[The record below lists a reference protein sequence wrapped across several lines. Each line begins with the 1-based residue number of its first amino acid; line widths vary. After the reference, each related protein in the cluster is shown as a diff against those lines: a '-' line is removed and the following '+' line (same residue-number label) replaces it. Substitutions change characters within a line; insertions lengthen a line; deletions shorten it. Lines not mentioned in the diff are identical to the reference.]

1 MWNGITAGE
10 LSTSRI
16 VLNFG
21 EETTG
26 IIQNTNDTN
35 LTNQNV
41 WYTQDGRR
49 LSGKPAKKGVYI
61 NNGIKVVIK

>member
-1 MWNGITAGE
+1 MWDGITAGE

-41 WYTQDGRR
+41 WYTLDGRR
-49 LSGKPAKKGVYI
+49 LSGKPAKNGVYI

>member
-1 MWNGITAGE
+1 MWDGITAGE

-16 VLNFG
+16 VLTFG

-41 WYTQDGRR
+41 WYTLYGRR

>member
-1 MWNGITAGE
+1 MWDGITAGE

-26 IIQNTNDTN
+26 IIQHTNDTN
-35 LTNQNV
+35 LTNQNA

-49 LSGKPAKKGVYI
+49 PSGKPPNKGVYI